1 MYTIIDYLNYYKDL
15 TLEEATFNKIDIL
28 LFAILVYLPG
38 DSFNKEI
45 SLSEFYNYTYKYH
58 KKDVGV
64 MVPKAYELLNIIKDS
79 KRYKNLKIKNF
90 VRIKDDNT
98 QFGAATFILND
109 KKIVSF
115 KGTDGSLIGWIEN
128 IRIAYKYLTVTQTLA
143 VNYLK
148 DNIDVNDKKVY
159 VTGHS
164 KGGNLA
170 LVSSMELDDKLFNKI
185 TAIYNFDG
193 PGLRLE
199 EYNSLKYKGVLPKL
213 NNIVP
218 SMSCVGIL
226 LNNSNYEVVK
236 SNLFAFEEHYPTSW
250 NIFGQCFVLDELAKS
265 SLQLHESTT
274 TGIKD
279 LENSKIEY
287 TFETLFANL
296 GKEYTKPVRV
306 TMEDVKNILHNIKNI
321 DKGVYTYIEA
331 ILTAMLSVSY
341 KDSPSIK
348 IED

>member
-1 MYTIIDYLNYYKDL
+1 MYTIIDYLNYYKEL
-15 TLEEATFNKIDIL
+15 TIKEASFNQIDVL

-38 DSFNKEI
+38 DSFDKKI
-45 SLSEFYNYTYKYH
+45 SLADFYNYTYKYH
-58 KKDVGV
+58 KDTVGV
-64 MVPKAYELLNIIKDS
+64 MTPKAFELLNIIKDS

-90 VRIKDDNT
+90 VRIKDNTT
-98 QFGAATFILND
+98 QFGATTFILDD

-143 VNYLK
+143 ANYLK
-148 DNIDVNDKKVY
+148 ENIDINDKEVY

-199 EYNSLKYKGVLPKL
+199 EYNSLKYKRVLSKL
-213 NNIVP
+213 NNIIP

-226 LNNSNYEVVK
+226 LNNSEYEVVK
-236 SNLFAFEEHYPTSW
+236 SNLFAFEQHYPTSW
-250 NIFGQCFVLDELAKS
+250 NIFGQCFIEDELSKS

-274 TGIKD
+274 AGIKD

-287 TFETLFANL
+287 TFETLFENL

-306 TMEDVKNILHNIKNI
+306 EMEDVKNILHNIKNI
-321 DKGVYTYIEA
+321 DKGVYSYIEA
-331 ILTAMLSVSY
+331 IISAMLSVSY
-341 KDSPSIK
+341 KDK
-348 IED
+348 

>member
-1 MYTIIDYLNYYKDL
+1 
-15 TLEEATFNKIDIL
+15 
-28 LFAILVYLPG
+28 
-38 DSFNKEI
+38 
-45 SLSEFYNYTYKYH
+45 
-58 KKDVGV
+58 
-64 MVPKAYELLNIIKDS
+64 MVPKAYELLDIIKNS

-90 VRIKDDNT
+90 VRIKDDTT
-98 QFGAATFILND
+98 QFGAATFILDD

-148 DNIDVNDKKVY
+148 DNIDINDKEVY

-170 LVSSMELDDKLFNKI
+170 LVSSMELEDSLFNKI

-199 EYNSLKYKGVLPKL
+199 EYNSLKYKRVLPKL

-218 SMSCVGIL
+218 SMS
-226 LNNSNYEVVK
+226 
-236 SNLFAFEEHYPTSW
+236 AFEEHYPTSW
-250 NIFGQCFVLDELAKS
+250 NIFGQCFVLDELSKS

-306 TMEDVKNILHNIKNI
+306 EMEDVKNILHNVKNI
-321 DKGVYTYIEA
+321 DKGVYTYIET
-331 ILTAMLSVSY
+331 IISAMLSVSY